1 MRCLRSVLLAC
12 RLIPIGVGLVLGGSV
27 YARTMT
33 EAEKKSSIARA
44 KKEIERDHCVEAML
58 ELAGVAKI
66 GGPEADTANFYIA
79 QCQDKLGDYSLSYE
93 TASRINPRSLPTNQ
107 GATLKALIERLSA
120 VPEPKPWS
128 ISAVAGTLTFS
139 GDQSLKDGYFYDLMA
154 SYNTVS
160 TSVTVDYE
168 PASIKLVDGSDY
180 SQTQMLIVAEQRFI
194 DAIGV
199 KLGYRTQSSS
209 ASTLAGASNIIAG
222 ARWFHDMTQVG
233 VTYAMSKYPKYYP
246 ANLDVNQLTGN
257 FSTAFGNAFDW
268 GLLGL
273 DLKYHNITPQ
283 MTFSKAKYP
292 TVTAFKSAYTSTEIG
307 LRYTLS
313 PISLALST
321 WSGEQVFAVLGDGL
335 VVWSNSTVHKGGQKL
350 SLDYFYETSATIGLF
365 YAKDSL
371 ENTSTNSTASVTA
384 LGLNGTFFF

>member
-1 MRCLRSVLLAC
+1 
-12 RLIPIGVGLVLGGSV
+12 
-27 YARTMT
+27 
-33 EAEKKSSIARA
+33 
-44 KKEIERDHCVEAML
+44 
-58 ELAGVAKI
+58 
-66 GGPEADTANFYIA
+66 
-79 QCQDKLGDYSLSYE
+79 
-93 TASRINPRSLPTNQ
+93 
-107 GATLKALIERLSA
+107 
-120 VPEPKPWS
+120 
-128 ISAVAGTLTFS
+128 
-139 GDQSLKDGYFYDLMA
+139 
-154 SYNTVS
+154 
-160 TSVTVDYE
+160 
-168 PASIKLVDGSDY
+168 
-180 SQTQMLIVAEQRFI
+180 
-194 DAIGV
+194 
-199 KLGYRTQSSS
+199 
-209 ASTLAGASNIIAG
+209 
-222 ARWFHDMTQVG
+222 
-233 VTYAMSKYPKYYP
+233 MSKYPKYYP

-257 FSTAFGNAFDW
+257 VSTAFGNAFAW

>member
-12 RLIPIGVGLVLGGSV
+12 RLIPMGIGLVWGSGV

-33 EAEKKSSIARA
+33 DAEKKASITRA
-44 KKEIERDHCVEAML
+44 KKDIERDHCVDAML
-58 ELAGVAKI
+58 ELAGVAKS

-79 QCQDKLGDYSLSYE
+79 QCQDKLGDYALSYE
-93 TASRINPRSLPTNQ
+93 TANRINPRSLPTNQ

-120 VPEPKPWS
+120 VPAPKPWS
-128 ISAVAGTLTFS
+128 ISAVAGSLSFT
-139 GDQSLKDGYFYDLMA
+139 GDQNFKSGYFYDLMA
-154 SYNTVS
+154 GYNTAT

-168 PASIKLVDGSDY
+168 PASLNLTDGSNY
-180 SQTQMLIVAEQRFI
+180 TQTQMLIIAEQRFI
-194 DAIGV
+194 DAIGI

-209 ASTLAGASNIIAG
+209 ASTLADASNVIVG
-222 ARWFHDMTQVG
+222 ARWYHDMTQVG
-233 VTYAMSKYPKYYP
+233 ITYAMSQYPKYYP
-246 ANLDVNQLTGN
+246 ANLDVNQFTGY

-268 GLLGL
+268 GLFGL
-273 DLKYHNITPQ
+273 DLKYHNITPE
-283 MTFSKAKYP
+283 MTFSKSKYP

-307 LRYTLS
+307 VRYTLS
-313 PISLALST
+313 PFSLALST

-350 SLDYFYETSATIGLF
+350 SLDYFYETSATFGLF
-365 YAKDSL
+365 YAMDSL
-371 ENTSTNSTASVTA
+371 ENTSTKSAASVTA